1 MNSFFGIGL
10 AELVFI
16 LLIAGLLLGPR
27 EIGKFARTAGVAL
40 GKGKALLSSWRA
52 QLASELSGAEAAE
65 MRATLQDME
74 ELQQQLLDL
83 RREMQN
89 MLTQKR
95 SYQELLEM
103 HDLVDVSD
111 IER

>member
-1 MNSFFGIGL
+1 MNSFLGIGL
-10 AELVFI
+10 AELVLI

-27 EIGKFARTAGVAL
+27 EIGKFARAAGVAL
-40 GKGKALLSSWRA
+40 GKGKALLSGLRV

-74 ELQQQLLDL
+74 ELQQQLLDM
-83 RREMQN
+83 RREMQE

-95 SYQELLEM
+95 SYKELLEM
-103 HDLVDVSD
+103 HELVDTSE